1 MRETLCAIR
10 MKNFTFYILTF
21 LTTLVFA
28 QKPTELNWTY
38 NDFIENNVNKVS
50 KYSIPLRKNGKIKRR
65 DSTLLFTKEIDLD
78 NNTVFGINS
87 SLVIV
92 THVGSHLTWNRF
104 QNYYN
109 ENGLI
114 IKETSS
120 PLEVKKKK
128 EFGFIE
134 YDENVGETIYEYDIT
149 ENLKRKEYRTT
160 KNHYSIYESSKDT
173 THLKTIYRPK
183 IYEYFYN
190 SDNQEF
196 KQFHL
201 VDSTRYL
208 ETKNYNSANKKD
220 AVTCSDC
227 IPKYLSIEWKYD
239 LQKRLTEWISYTRK
253 NKLHTKKYYFYDEEN
268 RLKKQIDST
277 GWYIYD
283 KPIWESTKTY
293 EYDLNKTTE
302 TITNN
307 TESSF
312 GSYYKQEITVFDT
325 NNNILSECKIT
336 SERKE
341 CSDYSYNWENGKLVE
356 KVTTKSDG
364 KIITEK
370 LKYNNLNL
378 LTEKSEYRN
387 GKRIELIKYHYER

>member
-1 MRETLCAIR
+1 MKWMTTRKVIAFFGALLITLTLCAIR

-50 KYSIPLRKNGKIKRR
+50 KYSIPLRKNGKVKKR

-134 YDENVGETIYEYDIT
+134 YDENVGETIYEYD
-149 ENLKRKEYRTT
+149 
-160 KNHYSIYESSKDT
+160 
-173 THLKTIYRPK
+173 K
-183 IYEYFYN
+183 IG
-190 SDNQEF
+190 
-196 KQFHL
+196 
-201 VDSTRYL
+201 R
-208 ETKNYNSANKKD
+208 
-220 AVTCSDC
+220 
-227 IPKYLSIEWKYD
+227 
-239 LQKRLTEWISYTRK
+239 
-253 NKLHTKKYYFYDEEN
+253 
-268 RLKKQIDST
+268 
-277 GWYIYD
+277 
-283 KPIWESTKTY
+283 
-293 EYDLNKTTE
+293 
-302 TITNN
+302 
-307 TESSF
+307 
-312 GSYYKQEITVFDT
+312 
-325 NNNILSECKIT
+325 
-336 SERKE
+336 
-341 CSDYSYNWENGKLVE
+341 
-356 KVTTKSDG
+356 
-364 KIITEK
+364 
-370 LKYNNLNL
+370 
-378 LTEKSEYRN
+378 
-387 GKRIELIKYHYER
+387 